1 MYSYDEYTGMIE
13 YMKNAYFRY
22 RDIYEDLYIKTNSD
36 IKNKLQIRS
45 RKSIHNIDACPRP
58 NSASLVR
65 EFEFSDKGVWEDKK
79 QNSFTCYLNK
89 QGRVIMTTAGIT
101 QFVEINVSDGSDT
114 LLLGFVQ
121 TEYGHELKSVG
132 LVKHIKNAAACFG
145 VMEIKKA
152 NAKGIEF
159 TLVTEEYGYDENG
172 NLLNILVYGY
182 DSESEITVFDKSAPV
197 KQLWY
202 NELVSGEIYANPAVQ
217 VRKFIYENGA
227 LKRATSRDMYNNRS
241 KTFIHKIIE

>member
-1 MYSYDEYTGMIE
+1 MRDVEY
-13 YMKNAYFRY
+13 
-22 RDIYEDLYIKTNSD
+22 
-36 IKNKLQIRS
+36 
-45 RKSIHNIDACPRP
+45 
-58 NSASLVR
+58 
-65 EFEFSDKGVWEDKK
+65 SDKIFRAEGDSRLPLIVEGVSQD
-79 QNSFTCYLNK
+79 
-89 QGRVIMTTAGIT
+89 
-101 QFVEINVSDGSDT
+101 
-114 LLLGFVQ
+114 
-121 TEYGHELKSVG
+121 
-132 LVKHIKNAAACFG
+132 
-145 VMEIKKA
+145 
-152 NAKGIEF
+152 
-159 TLVTEEYGYDENG
+159 GYDENG